1 MPGML
6 FVFFFFWDQSNANR
20 ISSSRR
26 NVKSFTWRML
36 DLTLYIMHTPLC
48 PLISCTKADLNSF
61 PKLKLTFPVAMGL
74 SSLSKQVE
82 YHTQNFDLPSV
93 RKGDLFLLCCPHSR
107 FSFSLRFLYSI
118 LYYAVNFRIKSFS
131 QKKKKI
137 ICEKV

>member
-1 MPGML
+1 MFHFSKYFACL
-6 FVFFFFWDQSNANR
+6 ACCVFFFFFWDRSSANR

-36 DLTLYIMHTPLC
+36 DLTLYIMHTPCC

-82 YHTQNFDLPSV
+82 YHTQNFDLPSGEGRGICFFCAAPIPDSLSRYV
-93 RKGDLFLLCCPHSR
+93 FFILF
-107 FSFSLRFLYSI
+107 FI
-118 LYYAVNFRIKSFS
+118 M
-131 QKKKKI
+131 Q
-137 ICEKV
+137 